1 MGSVPALLAPDAR
14 PLSQTE
20 QAYEAIKRLIIELH
34 LPPGS
39 QFTEGRLA
47 AIGGTSKTPVREAL
61 VRLQRDGLVEAMP
74 RSGYRVAPVTL
85 KDTRDLCEFRSLLE
99 CECAERAAARAVP
112 EADLKRMRDLLRAL
126 HMNHDVPAN
135 LTKFLRL
142 NFEFDMTIARASGND
157 RLVAALAQ
165 LFDEI
170 ERVLRLAM
178 QIMPWSPIAA
188 AERQRIYDALAARD
202 GVAAREAMRQRTQ
215 TAQMDILNALL
226 ESASINGAS
235 IPLPAA
241 GGEANGGGKRRAA
254 EAGSH
259 SIG

>member
-1 MGSVPALLAPDAR
+1 MAPAPALLASDRR

-20 QAYEAIKRLIIELH
+20 QAYEAIKRQIIELE

-47 AIGGTSKTPVREAL
+47 TVSGTSKTPVREAL

-85 KDTRDLCEFRSLLE
+85 RDTRDLFEFRSLLE
-99 CECAERAAARAVP
+99 CECAERAASRGIP
-112 EADLKRMRDLLRAL
+112 EADLKRMRELLRAL
-126 HMNHDVPAN
+126 HMSHDVPAN
-135 LTKFLRL
+135 LTKFLSL
-142 NFEFDMTIARASGND
+142 NFEFDMTIAHASGNE

-188 AERQRIYDALAARD
+188 AERQRIYEALAARD
-202 GVAAREAMRQRTQ
+202 GTAAREAMLRRTQ
-215 TAQMDILNALL
+215 TAQSDILSALM
-226 ESASINGAS
+226 ESSSINGAS
-235 IPLPAA
+235 IGLPVAA
-241 GGEANGGGKRRAA
+241 VSVG
-254 EAGSH
+254 AGQE
-259 SIG
+259 